1 MVSVNFRVSTWSTCS
16 LFLSL
21 NFKSYTK
28 SLVPVDVLFLTGV
41 IVLIASVIHCI
52 CNDWLPGA
60 SSFTPSDGNV

>member
-1 MVSVNFRVSTWSTCS
+1 MVSVNFRVSSRSTCS
-16 LFLSL
+16 LSLSL
-21 NFKSYTK
+21 NFKAYTK
-28 SLVPVDVLFLTGV
+28 SLVPIRVLFLTGV